1 MKMKHLMMAAAIA
14 LLPLAADAATLIVP
28 VAGSAPGANGSVWK
42 SDVTLHNTSGRAI
55 VATLTYH
62 DQNGAAET
70 FAQTVPPRG
79 TLALQDIVRSTFKRE
94 NTLGA
99 IEINV
104 ADSDANRI
112 AITSR
117 TFNELATGEFGQ
129 DIPAIRSTDAATA
142 GDVAVI
148 EGPTSSVDF
157 RFNVGLYTLTAANIR
172 WDLVRSDG
180 TVAATQTIAYAAG
193 VQNQSSAAAL
203 FNTDLKDNDVV
214 HAAVLSGTAIFYGS
228 IVNQASGD
236 PSFVP
241 GVRTREESRINFL
254 GIDRDQ
260 NGTVDVAAKDN
271 VLSAPVDAYTIGFPT
286 FFRIVTAAESGE
298 KVTYEILSSTAD
310 ARLVDDIGTVQLVA
324 SAALKGTTGD
334 LTVRA
339 TAADGQSTV
348 LTIPV
353 KFF

>member
-1 MKMKHLMMAAAIA
+1 MKLKQLITAAVIA
-14 LLPLAADAATLIVP
+14 LLPLTAGAAMLIVP
-28 VAGSAPGANGSVWK
+28 VAGSAPGANGSMWK
-42 SDVTLHNTSGRAI
+42 SDITLHNTSGRAI

-62 DQNGAAET
+62 DQNGATDTA
-70 FAQTVPPRG
+70 AVSVPPRG
-79 TLALQDIVRSTFKRE
+79 TVAMQDVVRTTLKRE
-94 NTLGA
+94 NTVGA
-99 IEINV
+99 IEINI
-104 ADSDANRI
+104 ADTDANRI

-117 TFNELATGEFGQ
+117 TFNAVGTGEFGQ
-129 DIPAIRSTDAATA
+129 DVPAIRSTDAAGA

-148 EGPTSSVDF
+148 EGPTSAIDF
-157 RFNVGLYTLTAANIR
+157 RFNAGVYALTAANVR

-180 TVAATQTIAYAAG
+180 TVAATQTLTYSAG
-193 VQNQSSAAAL
+193 VQSQYAVAAL

-214 HAAVLSGTAIFYGS
+214 HATVLSGTAIFYGS

-260 NGTVDVAAKDN
+260 NGTVDLAATDN
-271 VLSAPVDAYTIGFPT
+271 VLSKPVDAYTIGFPT
-286 FFRIVTAAESGE
+286 FFRIVTSADGGQ

-310 ARLVDDIGTVQLVA
+310 ARLVDDQGTVQMVA
-324 SAALKGTTGD
+324 SVALQGTTGE
-334 LTVRA
+334 LKVRA
-339 TAADGQSTV
+339 TTADGQSAI